1 MTGQFIAVP
10 LERVDDKFLLW
21 LYMKLTIFLVGLSE
35 KIEHKY
41 MRSLLL
47 LNFVY
52 LVSKLDFLSI
62 IKVKKA
68 TSYLNFLCYDF
79 YHTFIRKASPA

>member
-21 LYMKLTIFLVGLSE
+21 LYMKLTIFLDGLSE
-35 KIEHKY
+35 KVEHNKY

-52 LVSKLDFLSI
+52 LVSKLDFWALI
-62 IKVKKA
+62 RQKK
-68 TSYLNFLCYDF
+68 LRP
-79 YHTFIRKASPA
+79 I